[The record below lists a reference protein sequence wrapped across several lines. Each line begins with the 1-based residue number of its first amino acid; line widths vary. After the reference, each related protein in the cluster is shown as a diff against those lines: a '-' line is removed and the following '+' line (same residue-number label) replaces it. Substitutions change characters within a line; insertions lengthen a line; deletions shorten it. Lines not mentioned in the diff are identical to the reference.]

1 MERYTPEFKVRVVLE
16 ALRSRQ
22 TNSAVAEANGVHPVT
37 LSRWKTQLI
46 QDAQSAFRGDTER
59 ELERQRCTEAT
70 ERLGQLESEFEML
83 REMLESEVS
92 IEAKIRFVDQYR
104 DQIGL
109 NRACELFKLP
119 KSTYYYRTERRN
131 AG

>member
-37 LSRWKTQLI
+37 LSRWKTQLL
-46 QDAQSAFRGDTER
+46 QEAQESFRGDSPL
-59 ELERQRCTEAT
+59 ELARQRWDEAK
-70 ERLGQLESEFEML
+70 ERLASLETELGML
-83 REMLESEVS
+83 RHMLEAEVS
-92 IEAKIRFVDQYR
+92 IETKIRYVDQYR
-104 DQIGL
+104 DEIGL